1 MPNIN
6 EFISKFSDTD
16 WSSFE
21 VPITPQNEN
30 SLAMP
35 WMLQSSANV
44 TCEIL
49 KEYTK
54 WLTENYDIKPK
65 M

>member
-6 EFISKFSDTD
+6 EFLSKFSDKD
-16 WSSFE
+16 WCSFE
-21 VPITPQNEN
+21 APITPQNEN
-30 SLAMP
+30 SPAMP
-35 WMLQSSANV
+35 WILQSFANM

-49 KEYTK
+49 KEYTN
-54 WLTENYDIKPK
+54 WLTENYDLKPK